1 MGLKLTNIRKNYLK
15 SKLLEENLPE
25 MPFSLFEKWYQ
36 EAVDN
41 EEDEPNAMVLAT
53 VFQQRPSA
61 RVVLLKEMTDQSF
74 LFFTNYSSRKGMEIA
89 SNPFVSL
96 TFFWPKC
103 ERQIRIEGI
112 VERISEDVSEAYFN
126 SRPFESRVGAVI
138 SLQSQRLDSKQSLEN
153 KFFDFVKSG
162 QMPVRPS
169 HWGGYR
175 CIPDQIEFWQGGEH
189 RLHDRIKYKL
199 ENGNWIK
206 ERLSP

>member
-15 SKLLEENLPE
+15 SKLLDENLPE
-25 MPFSLFEKWYQ
+25 IPYSLFEKWYQ

-162 QMPVRPS
+162 QMPVRPY

-189 RLHDRIKYKL
+189 RLHDRIKYRL
-199 ENGNWIK
+199 ENGSWIK

>member
-15 SKLLEENLPE
+15 SKLLEENLPKI
-25 MPFSLFEKWYQ
+25 PFSLFEKWYQ
-36 EAVDN
+36 DAVDN

-53 VFQQRPSA
+53 VFQLRPSA

-74 LFFTNYSSRKGMEIA
+74 LFFTNYASRKGLEIEL
-89 SNPFVSL
+89 NPFVSL

-103 ERQIRIEGI
+103 ERQIRIEGV
-112 VERISEDVSEAYFN
+112 VEKTTDEISEEYFN

-138 SLQSQRLDSKQSLEN
+138 SAQSQRVDSKQNLEN
-153 KFFDFVKSG
+153 KFFDFVKSD
-162 QMPVRPS
+162 QTPIRPS

-189 RLHDRIKYKL
+189 RLHDRIRYRL
-199 ENGNWIK
+199 ENGNWII